1 MSGRK
6 YIGVKGQSG
15 LVKDPKSNAVLNINS
30 SEIQAAK
37 ERKKRMLEKLKEE
50 EALKND
56 VAELKSDMTEIKFL
70 LQQLLEKK

>member
-1 MSGRK
+1 MSSRK
-6 YIGVKGQSG
+6 YVEVKGHSG

-70 LQQLLEKK
+70 LQQILEKK